1 MSSYIRRAEVKSI
14 KLTYGFAFPGTIP
27 VNEAELATAIANA
40 LKNAINACEK
50 LESEERYI
58 DIKVLDRPR
67 FIIQI
72 VNSYKGD
79 VAFEEDNIPINEEQD
94 YDFGTRY
101 IAAFFQKDNGFY
113 QFKAENGRFT
123 LYLNF

>member
-1 MSSYIRRAEVKSI
+1 MSSYIRRSEVKSI
-14 KLTYGFAFPGTIP
+14 KLTYGFAFPDTIP

-50 LESEERYI
+50 LESEKRYI

-79 VAFEEDNIPINEEQD
+79 VAFE
-94 YDFGTRY
+94 
-101 IAAFFQKDNGFY
+101 
-113 QFKAENGRFT
+113 
-123 LYLNF
+123 